1 MLIFVTY
8 EILYILQILQIGKL
22 EFGIFQI
29 VKPTSAAFSSD
40 FSNTVYIR

>member
-22 EFGIFQI
+22 EFGIFQNKARPDQI
-29 VKPTSAAFSSD
+29 HANLAPAL
-40 FSNTVYIR
+40 I